1 MKISIIGAGSWASA
15 IADFLSKENEV
26 LMYARNIDDVN
37 NINNL
42 HINKKYF
49 EDIKLR
55 ENIKATNDINKL
67 LENKIIINAIPTQN
81 IREVLS
87 KIKDELD
94 GKILINLSKGIEIST
109 LKRVSEIVYELN
121 PNCTY
126 AILTGP
132 SHAEEVI
139 RKMPTALVCACKDEK
154 TAIIIQD
161 LFTKDYLRV
170 YTSTDVIGAEIG
182 GAVKNVLAFGIGMV
196 TGLGFGD
203 NTKAA
208 IMTRG
213 IYEMNK
219 FAISE
224 GADRNTI
231 SGLCGIG
238 DLIVTATSMHS
249 RNNRCGILFGK
260 GYSLEEACK
269 EVKTVVE
276 GIPTTEALYK
286 LSKKENIELPITNE
300 IYKVIF
306 EDKNPNDSVEVLM
319 NRDKKSEYWLDVLW
333 L

>member
-15 IADFLSKENEV
+15 IADFLSKDNEV
-26 LMYARNIDDVN
+26 LMYARNIRDIN

-49 EDIKLR
+49 EDIKLS
-55 ENIKATNDINKL
+55 ENIKATNNLNEL
-67 LENKIIINAIPTQN
+67 LDNKIIINAIPTQN

-87 KIKDELD
+87 KIKDGLD

-219 FAISE
+219 FAVSE

-276 GIPTTEALYK
+276 GIPNT
-286 LSKKENIELPITNE
+286 
-300 IYKVIF
+300 
-306 EDKNPNDSVEVLM
+306 
-319 NRDKKSEYWLDVLW
+319 
-333 L
+333 

>member
-15 IADFLSKENEV
+15 IADFLSKDNEV
-26 LMYARNIDDVN
+26 LMYARNIEDVN

-49 EDIKLR
+49 EDIKLS
-55 ENIKATNDINKL
+55 ESIKATNDINKL
-67 LENKIIINAIPTQN
+67 LENKIIINAIPTQHT
-81 IREVLS
+81 REVLTE
-87 KIKDELD
+87 IKEGLD
-94 GKILINLSKGIEIST
+94 GKILINLSKGIEIKT
-109 LKRVSEIVYELN
+109 LDRISELVFELN
-121 PNCTY
+121 PNCIY

-154 TAIIIQD
+154 IAKEIQD

-170 YTSTDVIGAEIG
+170 YTSTDVIGCEIG
-182 GAVKNVLAFGIGMV
+182 GAIKNVLAFGIGMV

-219 FAISE
+219 FAVSQ
-224 GADRNTI
+224 GADKNTI
-231 SGLCGIG
+231 NGLCGIG
-238 DLIVTATSMHS
+238 DLIVTATSLHS
-249 RNNRCGILFGK
+249 RNNKCGILFGQ
-260 GYSLEEACK
+260 GYSLDEACK

-276 GIPTTEALYK
+276 GIPTTKALYK
-286 LSKKENIELPITNE
+286 LSKNENIELPITNE

-306 EDKNPNDSVEVLM
+306 ENKNPKDSVEVLM
-319 NRDKKSEYWLDVLW
+319 SRDKKSEY
-333 L
+333 

>member
-15 IADFLSKENEV
+15 IADFLSKDNEV
-26 LMYARNIDDVN
+26 LMYARNIEDVD
-37 NINNL
+37 NINDL

-49 EDIKLR
+49 ADIKLS
-55 ENIKATNDINKL
+55 ENIKATNKIEDL
-67 LENKIIINAIPTQN
+67 LENKIIINAIPTQKT
-81 IREVLS
+81 REVLS
-87 KIKDELD
+87 NIKDGLD
-94 GKILINLSKGIEIST
+94 EKILVNLSKGIEIKT
-109 LKRVSEIVYELN
+109 LKRISQVIYELN

-126 AILTGP
+126 AVLSGP

-139 RKMPTALVCACKDEK
+139 RKMPTALVCACEDEK
-154 TAIIIQD
+154 IAKEIQD
-161 LFTKDYLRV
+161 IFSKYYLRV
-170 YTSTDVIGAEIG
+170 YTSTDVIGCEIG
-182 GAVKNVLAFGIGMV
+182 GAIKNVLAFGIGMV

-219 FAISE
+219 FAISQ
-224 GADRNTI
+224 GADRKTI
-231 SGLCGIG
+231 NGLCGIG

-260 GYSLEEACK
+260 GYSLDDACK

-276 GIPTTEALYK
+276 GRPTTKALYN

-306 EDKNPNDSVEVLM
+306 ENKNPKDSVEVLM
-319 NRDKKSEYWLDVLW
+319 NRDKKSEY
-333 L
+333 

>member
-49 EDIKLR
+49 EYIKLR

-87 KIKDELD
+87 KIKDGLD

-170 YTSTDVIGAEIG
+170 YTSKDVIGAEIG

-319 NRDKKSEYWLDVLW
+319 NRDKKSEY
-333 L
+333 